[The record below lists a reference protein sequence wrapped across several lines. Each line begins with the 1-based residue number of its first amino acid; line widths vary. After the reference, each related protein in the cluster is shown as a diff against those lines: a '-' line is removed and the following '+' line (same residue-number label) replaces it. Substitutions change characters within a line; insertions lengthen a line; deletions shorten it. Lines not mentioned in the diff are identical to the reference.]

1 MLTCK
6 ELVAHSSDYL
16 DGQLT
21 LRQRLAVRAH
31 LAMCG
36 NCRRFIRQMKLTQA
50 VIRQMPDEELPE
62 LDALAERLVQLGGV
76 ANGTTQNL
84 ASTTRLPPY
93 PAELLD
99 SIGHVKELSERYAQV
114 GKALRDGI
122 DETDD
127 AGDADTSDLLT
138 ELSRDIDKKLWMLE
152 AHLQGHGN

>member
-50 VIRQMPDEELPE
+50 VIRQMPEDELPE
-62 LDALAERLVQLGGV
+62 LDALAERL
-76 ANGTTQNL
+76 
-84 ASTTRLPPY
+84 
-93 PAELLD
+93 
-99 SIGHVKELSERYAQV
+99 AQ
-114 GKALRDGI
+114 ARRHND
-122 DETDD
+122 
-127 AGDADTSDLLT
+127 
-138 ELSRDIDKKLWMLE
+138 
-152 AHLQGHGN
+152 

>member
-50 VIRQMPDEELPE
+50 VVRQMPDEELPE
-62 LDALAERLVQLGGV
+62 LDALAERL
-76 ANGTTQNL
+76 AQN
-84 ASTTRLPPY
+84 R
-93 PAELLD
+93 
-99 SIGHVKELSERYAQV
+99 RN
-114 GKALRDGI
+114 
-122 DETDD
+122 
-127 AGDADTSDLLT
+127 
-138 ELSRDIDKKLWMLE
+138 
-152 AHLQGHGN
+152 QG

>member
-50 VIRQMPDEELPE
+50 VIRQMPEDELPE
-62 LDALAERLVQLGGV
+62 LDALAERL
-76 ANGTTQNL
+76 AQN
-84 ASTTRLPPY
+84 R
-93 PAELLD
+93 
-99 SIGHVKELSERYAQV
+99 
-114 GKALRDGI
+114 RD
-122 DETDD
+122 
-127 AGDADTSDLLT
+127 
-138 ELSRDIDKKLWMLE
+138 
-152 AHLQGHGN
+152 QG

>member
-50 VIRQMPDEELPE
+50 VIRQMPEEELPE
-62 LDALAERLVQLGGV
+62 LDALAERL
-76 ANGTTQNL
+76 A
-84 ASTTRLPPY
+84 
-93 PAELLD
+93 
-99 SIGHVKELSERYAQV
+99 
-114 GKALRDGI
+114 RD
-122 DETDD
+122 
-127 AGDADTSDLLT
+127 
-138 ELSRDIDKKLWMLE
+138 RRN
-152 AHLQGHGN
+152 QG

>member
-50 VIRQMPDEELPE
+50 VIRQMPEEELPE
-62 LDALAERLVQLGGV
+62 LDVLAERL
-76 ANGTTQNL
+76 AQN
-84 ASTTRLPPY
+84 R
-93 PAELLD
+93 
-99 SIGHVKELSERYAQV
+99 RN
-114 GKALRDGI
+114 
-122 DETDD
+122 
-127 AGDADTSDLLT
+127 
-138 ELSRDIDKKLWMLE
+138 
-152 AHLQGHGN
+152 QG

>member
-50 VIRQMPDEELPE
+50 VIRQMPEDELPE
-62 LDALAERLVQLGGV
+62 LDVLAERL
-76 ANGTTQNL
+76 
-84 ASTTRLPPY
+84 
-93 PAELLD
+93 
-99 SIGHVKELSERYAQV
+99 AQ
-114 GKALRDGI
+114 GR
-122 DETDD
+122 
-127 AGDADTSDLLT
+127 
-138 ELSRDIDKKLWMLE
+138 RN
-152 AHLQGHGN
+152 QG

>member
-50 VIRQMPDEELPE
+50 VIRQMPEGELPE
-62 LDALAERLVQLGGV
+62 LDVLAERL
-76 ANGTTQNL
+76 
-84 ASTTRLPPY
+84 
-93 PAELLD
+93 
-99 SIGHVKELSERYAQV
+99 AQ
-114 GKALRDGI
+114 
-122 DETDD
+122 
-127 AGDADTSDLLT
+127 
-138 ELSRDIDKKLWMLE
+138 SRRN
-152 AHLQGHGN
+152 QG

>member
-50 VIRQMPDEELPE
+50 VIRQMPDEELPA
-62 LDALAERLVQLGGV
+62 LDALAERL
-76 ANGTTQNL
+76 
-84 ASTTRLPPY
+84 
-93 PAELLD
+93 
-99 SIGHVKELSERYAQV
+99 AQV
-114 GKALRDGI
+114 R
-122 DETDD
+122 
-127 AGDADTSDLLT
+127 
-138 ELSRDIDKKLWMLE
+138 RN
-152 AHLQGHGN
+152 QG

>member
-50 VIRQMPDEELPE
+50 VIRQMPEDELPE
-62 LDALAERLVQLGGV
+62 LDALAERL
-76 ANGTTQNL
+76 
-84 ASTTRLPPY
+84 
-93 PAELLD
+93 
-99 SIGHVKELSERYAQV
+99 AQDH
-114 GKALRDGI
+114 RN
-122 DETDD
+122 
-127 AGDADTSDLLT
+127 
-138 ELSRDIDKKLWMLE
+138 
-152 AHLQGHGN
+152 QG

>member
-50 VIRQMPDEELPE
+50 VIRQMPEGELPE
-62 LDALAERLVQLGGV
+62 LDALAERL
-76 ANGTTQNL
+76 AQN
-84 ASTTRLPPY
+84 R
-93 PAELLD
+93 
-99 SIGHVKELSERYAQV
+99 RN
-114 GKALRDGI
+114 
-122 DETDD
+122 
-127 AGDADTSDLLT
+127 
-138 ELSRDIDKKLWMLE
+138 
-152 AHLQGHGN
+152 QG

>member
-50 VIRQMPDEELPE
+50 VIRQMPEEELPE
-62 LDALAERLVQLGGV
+62 LDALAERL
-76 ANGTTQNL
+76 AQN
-84 ASTTRLPPY
+84 R
-93 PAELLD
+93 
-99 SIGHVKELSERYAQV
+99 
-114 GKALRDGI
+114 RD
-122 DETDD
+122 
-127 AGDADTSDLLT
+127 
-138 ELSRDIDKKLWMLE
+138 
-152 AHLQGHGN
+152 QG

>member
-62 LDALAERLVQLGGV
+62 LDVLAERL
-76 ANGTTQNL
+76 A
-84 ASTTRLPPY
+84 
-93 PAELLD
+93 
-99 SIGHVKELSERYAQV
+99 
-114 GKALRDGI
+114 RD
-122 DETDD
+122 
-127 AGDADTSDLLT
+127 
-138 ELSRDIDKKLWMLE
+138 RRN
-152 AHLQGHGN
+152 QG

>member
-50 VIRQMPDEELPE
+50 VIRQMPEGELPE
-62 LDALAERLVQLGGV
+62 LDALADRL
-76 ANGTTQNL
+76 
-84 ASTTRLPPY
+84 
-93 PAELLD
+93 
-99 SIGHVKELSERYAQV
+99 AQD
-114 GKALRDGI
+114 R
-122 DETDD
+122 
-127 AGDADTSDLLT
+127 
-138 ELSRDIDKKLWMLE
+138 RN
-152 AHLQGHGN
+152 QG

>member
-50 VIRQMPDEELPE
+50 VIRQMPEEELPE
-62 LDALAERLVQLGGV
+62 LDALAERLAQTRR
-76 ANGTTQNL
+76 NG
-84 ASTTRLPPY
+84 
-93 PAELLD
+93 D
-99 SIGHVKELSERYAQV
+99 
-114 GKALRDGI
+114 
-122 DETDD
+122 
-127 AGDADTSDLLT
+127 
-138 ELSRDIDKKLWMLE
+138 
-152 AHLQGHGN
+152 

>member
-50 VIRQMPDEELPE
+50 VIRQMPEEELPE
-62 LDALAERLVQLGGV
+62 LDALAERL
-76 ANGTTQNL
+76 
-84 ASTTRLPPY
+84 
-93 PAELLD
+93 
-99 SIGHVKELSERYAQV
+99 AQ
-114 GKALRDGI
+114 
-122 DETDD
+122 
-127 AGDADTSDLLT
+127 
-138 ELSRDIDKKLWMLE
+138 SRRN
-152 AHLQGHGN
+152 QG

>member
-16 DGQLT
+16 DGQMT

-62 LDALAERLVQLGGV
+62 LDALAERL
-76 ANGTTQNL
+76 AQN
-84 ASTTRLPPY
+84 R
-93 PAELLD
+93 
-99 SIGHVKELSERYAQV
+99 RN
-114 GKALRDGI
+114 
-122 DETDD
+122 
-127 AGDADTSDLLT
+127 
-138 ELSRDIDKKLWMLE
+138 
-152 AHLQGHGN
+152 QG

>member
-50 VIRQMPDEELPE
+50 VIRQMPNEELPE
-62 LDALAERLVQLGGV
+62 LDALAERL
-76 ANGTTQNL
+76 
-84 ASTTRLPPY
+84 
-93 PAELLD
+93 
-99 SIGHVKELSERYAQV
+99 AQD
-114 GKALRDGI
+114 R
-122 DETDD
+122 
-127 AGDADTSDLLT
+127 
-138 ELSRDIDKKLWMLE
+138 RN
-152 AHLQGHGN
+152 QG

>member
-50 VIRQMPDEELPE
+50 VIRQMPEEELPE
-62 LDALAERLVQLGGV
+62 LDALAERL
-76 ANGTTQNL
+76 
-84 ASTTRLPPY
+84 
-93 PAELLD
+93 AEN
-99 SIGHVKELSERYAQV
+99 R
-114 GKALRDGI
+114 RN
-122 DETDD
+122 
-127 AGDADTSDLLT
+127 
-138 ELSRDIDKKLWMLE
+138 
-152 AHLQGHGN
+152 QG

>member
-16 DGQLT
+16 DGQLS

-62 LDALAERLVQLGGV
+62 LDALAERL
-76 ANGTTQNL
+76 
-84 ASTTRLPPY
+84 
-93 PAELLD
+93 
-99 SIGHVKELSERYAQV
+99 AQD
-114 GKALRDGI
+114 R
-122 DETDD
+122 
-127 AGDADTSDLLT
+127 
-138 ELSRDIDKKLWMLE
+138 RN
-152 AHLQGHGN
+152 QG

>member
-50 VIRQMPDEELPE
+50 VIRQMPEGELPE
-62 LDALAERLVQLGGV
+62 LDTLAERL
-76 ANGTTQNL
+76 
-84 ASTTRLPPY
+84 
-93 PAELLD
+93 
-99 SIGHVKELSERYAQV
+99 AQD
-114 GKALRDGI
+114 R
-122 DETDD
+122 
-127 AGDADTSDLLT
+127 
-138 ELSRDIDKKLWMLE
+138 RN
-152 AHLQGHGN
+152 QG

>member
-62 LDALAERLVQLGGV
+62 LDALADRL
-76 ANGTTQNL
+76 
-84 ASTTRLPPY
+84 
-93 PAELLD
+93 
-99 SIGHVKELSERYAQV
+99 AQD
-114 GKALRDGI
+114 R
-122 DETDD
+122 
-127 AGDADTSDLLT
+127 
-138 ELSRDIDKKLWMLE
+138 RN
-152 AHLQGHGN
+152 QG

>member
-6 ELVAHSSDYL
+6 ELVAHSSDFL

-62 LDALAERLVQLGGV
+62 LDALAERL
-76 ANGTTQNL
+76 
-84 ASTTRLPPY
+84 
-93 PAELLD
+93 
-99 SIGHVKELSERYAQV
+99 AQDRRNQV
-114 GKALRDGI
+114 
-122 DETDD
+122 
-127 AGDADTSDLLT
+127 
-138 ELSRDIDKKLWMLE
+138 
-152 AHLQGHGN
+152 